1 MSPLKF
7 TLKRGVLLAAA
18 NWQATLVQAAA
29 DSLFKLLIAVPAI
42 GGISFVGLV
51 VGAEPSGLLAL
62 EWREMVTTIVGAL
75 LSQPLVLLAFLAAL
89 AIVLIGGSLLL
100 FLAKGGTVAV
110 LTEGDRRVGDAVEQ
124 APLHLSTLIRAS
136 GFSVE
141 AFLEASERFFPRF
154 ARLGAGLMAVYL
166 ASAVLLLVSVT
177 AGRLTGRILGDA
189 ALLTIAFV
197 AWITVVNLYY
207 LLTQIIIVADDCSV
221 PSALRRTAQFLR
233 EDFRRIAT
241 VFGVMMGVEV
251 LAMGVS
257 VLAIGALGLIAFV
270 PFFGLAALPVQL
282 MAWLFRSVVFEFLG
296 LTTIGAYLTLYR
308 RDVTLVV
315 AEAARASAAAQAGRE
330 AASASDRASSA
341 SLTEER

>member
-7 TLKRGVLLAAA
+7 TLKRGVLLAGA

-89 AIVLIGGSLLL
+89 AIALVGGSLLL

-110 LTEGDRRVGDAVEQ
+110 LTEGDRRIGDSLEQ
-124 APLHLSTLIRAS
+124 APLHLSTVRRAS

-141 AFLEASERFFPRF
+141 AFMAASERFFPRF
-154 ARLGAGLMAVYL
+154 ARLGACLMGVYL
-166 ASAVLLLVSVT
+166 ASAVLLRISVT
-177 AGRLTGRILGDA
+177 AGRLTGRVLGDA
-189 ALLTIAFV
+189 ALMTIVFV

-207 LLTQIIIVADDCSV
+207 LLTQIIIVADDCTVS
-221 PSALRRTAQFLR
+221 SALRRTARFLR

-241 VFGVMMGVEV
+241 VFGVMMGVEL

-296 LTTIGAYLTLYR
+296 LTTVGAYLTLYR

-315 AEAARASAAAQAGRE
+315 AEAVRASAAALAGPGAGQAPGP
-330 AASASDRASSA
+330 ASSV
-341 SLTEER
+341 SRTEGP